1 MTGRELILYILE
13 NHLED
18 IPMFD
23 TESIFGLMSLREAA
37 AKFDVGYA
45 TMDFWYKRGIVSGY
59 KIGDSVY
66 FRKDMPD
73 PRKNPGEVHAVLY

>member
-13 NHLED
+13 NRLED
-18 IPMFD
+18 MPMFD
-23 TESIFGLMSLREAA
+23 AESIFGLMSLREAA

-73 PRKNPGEVHAVLY
+73 PRNRPGEVHAVLY